1 MFLGSRLS
9 YIFLFIFLFLEP
21 LYKYCEYVLHFP
33 RINMSLL
40 YFGILII
47 IYLINIYNYN
57 KIKTKNISVSI
68 YLLILVTLVQVVTF
82 PWASTY
88 STNGVNLYLTTISNT
103 IIKYWLFWFLGNHIK
118 DIIYDKKFWTIMTY
132 LWIFL
137 VALIISNA
145 LNNDIF
151 GIILDGTGIYL
162 MLADSFAIFSIFLF
176 SRYNKKKYQILI
188 VIISTICLVALFSR
202 ASLYCFILT
211 SFIFLFKTNKVFFF
225 SLLLCILSIL
235 YFGVSQE
242 IIEDRM
248 FRIIFGGTDA
258 SYNMRAEDLS
268 RGLEDLRNDWILGSF
283 MGDVEN
289 NFGKS
294 GEYIHNYISFW
305 RQFGILPF
313 VVFVSTL
320 IYYFSIITKVWF
332 SSNNKDR
339 YVNILFYLSLFS
351 ILEIISS
358 RSFVYPYIW
367 FSIGGI
373 ATYLKYAQMDDKKI

>member
-88 STNGVNLYLTTISNT
+88 SSNGVNLYLTTISNT

-248 FRIIFGGTDA
+248 FRII
-258 SYNMRAEDLS
+258 
-268 RGLEDLRNDWILGSF
+268 I
-283 MGDVEN
+283 
-289 NFGKS
+289 
-294 GEYIHNYISFW
+294 
-305 RQFGILPF
+305 RQ
-313 VVFVSTL
+313 
-320 IYYFSIITKVWF
+320 
-332 SSNNKDR
+332 
-339 YVNILFYLSLFS
+339 
-351 ILEIISS
+351 
-358 RSFVYPYIW
+358 
-367 FSIGGI
+367 
-373 ATYLKYAQMDDKKI
+373 